1 MRYTGGGGC
10 ARARRHIRTDCTA
23 HLFDIHMSWPEAE
36 VADCMRFESIRKEHT
51 SSAAPT
57 DLTQCRLLEDVFLI
71 PCYPQNT
78 PQLLSADG
86 GCLAV
91 VERNQES
98 CSLLSDALP
107 DGCNV
112 LAIRAVT
119 LGASVSSSP

>member
-1 MRYTGGGGC
+1 
-10 ARARRHIRTDCTA
+10 
-23 HLFDIHMSWPEAE
+23 MSWPEAE

-57 DLTQCRLLEDVFLI
+57 DLTQRRLLEDVFLI

-112 LAIRAVT
+112 PAIRAVT
-119 LGASVSSSP
+119 LGASVSSSL